1 MSFSRRLAFFT
12 VDLTAETVF
21 TNTTG
26 HSTTAE
32 TVTLA
37 NPSGGAATNVLLT
50 IGADGATTR
59 VLVIPVPAGPATVIV
74 HPNLKYTGTETMQAS
89 SSATDDVVVATVDG
103 RSEVNA

>member
-1 MSFSRRLAFFT
+1 MAFSRRLAFFT
-12 VDLTAETVF
+12 ADTTAETVF
-21 TNTTG
+21 TNSTG

-32 TVTLA
+32 TVNCA
-37 NPSGGAATNVLLT
+37 NPSGGAATNVILT

-59 VLVIPVPAGPATVIV
+59 ALVIPVPAGPATVTV

-89 SSATDDVVVATVDG
+89 SSATDDVVVVTVNG